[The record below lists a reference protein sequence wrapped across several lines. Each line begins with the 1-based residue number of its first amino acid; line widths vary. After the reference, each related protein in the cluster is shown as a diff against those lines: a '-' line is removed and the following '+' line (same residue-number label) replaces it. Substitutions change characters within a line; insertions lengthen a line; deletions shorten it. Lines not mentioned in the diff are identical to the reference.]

1 MLVGP
6 SKCLKHIQHTGV
18 KNPNLLEA
26 NQLVIERFHSGVQH
40 LCKFINKRKSLHKK
54 RVQFLS
60 GLIWNTKMAAISLCW
75 NTNMAAMTSC
85 ENTLFTSVVKDWT
98 HEDWKQIQLA
108 FGGWGLDLAAS
119 KLQIQCSK
127 RSAASCNNVAFIDEC
142 EWQLLRDKVLHV
154 VIQ

>member
-6 SKCLKHIQHTGV
+6 SKCLKHIQLAGGKPV
-18 KNPNLLEA
+18 GYRAFSLRCPA
-26 NQLVIERFHSGVQH
+26 SMQIYW
-40 LCKFINKRKSLHKK
+40 NKRKSLHKK

-60 GLIWNTKMAAISLCW
+60 GLIWNTKMAAISLFW

-108 FGGWGLDLAAS
+108 IGGWGLDLAAS

-127 RSAASCNNVAFIDEC
+127 RSAASCNNVAFIDER